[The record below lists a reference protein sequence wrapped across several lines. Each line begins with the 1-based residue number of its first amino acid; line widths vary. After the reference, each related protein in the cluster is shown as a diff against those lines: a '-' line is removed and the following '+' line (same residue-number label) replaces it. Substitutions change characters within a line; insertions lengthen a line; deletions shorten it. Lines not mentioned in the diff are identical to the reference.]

1 MKLKN
6 ILSLLALIFVFNIN
20 AQRPQSGSGER
31 GPRGDA
37 PKLTIKGKV
46 VDASTTSALEFATIS
61 IFSKKDTSLLGGGIS
76 DIDGMFSFESK
87 AGPSF
92 AEIEFLGYEKMV
104 IDPVPFDR
112 DKMKAGDFNVDMGTI
127 KVSEG
132 GLLLEEVEVRA
143 EKSETQFSLDKRIFN
158 VGKDLANRGG
168 SAVDILDNV
177 PSVTVDI
184 EGEVSL
190 RGSTGVRILIDGK
203 PSNFANAEN
212 GNSLRQIPA
221 NLIERVEVVTN
232 PSARYEAEG
241 TAGIINIVLKKD
253 KRSGFNGSF
262 DLNGGWPT
270 RAGVGANLNYRKG
283 KVNLFGSYGLNYREN
298 PGIGAVYQEVYDDAT
313 TYISDQSRSSN
324 RAGLSNSFRF
334 GADYFISEKESLTGA
349 FSYRLSDESNLSTY
363 LYDDF
368 LNTTSNFLG
377 RTTRTDDESE
387 DESALEYSLNYTKEF
402 SSRDH
407 KLEISARYSDDVET
421 EGSIFEERFRPDGGV
436 ESPALDQRSGNQE
449 GERRWNFRMDY
460 VKPLGKDHQ
469 YEFGL
474 NTSLRN
480 ISNEYLIEE
489 LQDGS
494 WENLTNLSNDFNY
507 DENIYAAYFQYGNK
521 LGEKFNY
528 QLGLRSEY
536 SDINT
541 ELLQTNETNPRTYFS
556 LFPSAFLNYKFSE
569 ANAIQVSYSRR
580 VRRPRFWYLN
590 PFLSFSDN
598 RNIFAGNPNL
608 DPTFTDSYEI
618 NYLNFFNKA
627 TLTSGIY
634 YRYSTGVIERIREV
648 FPDGT
653 SKTTPENLSTRN
665 DYGFEMTFNY
675 FALKWLRLDAN
686 ANVFYQLTDGTNID
700 DSFEAEAVSFNSR
713 LTSRFSFWDSDL
725 QIRANYRAPRATVQ
739 GRNRSMTS
747 IDIGWSKDFLPSKD
761 LTLTL
766 SVRDLLNTR
775 LRRYE
780 NFGPDFYSIGE
791 FQWRSRSFNLAA
803 NYRINQKKQ
812 RGRRGGGQEGGG
824 DFEEF

>member
-1 MKLKN
+1 MKLN
-6 ILSLLALIFVFNIN
+6 IFVCFLTFFCAIN
-20 AQRPQSGSGER
+20 LTAQRPQGGSGER
-31 GPRGDA
+31 GPRDGA

-46 VDASTTSALEFATIS
+46 VDANTAASLEFATIS
-61 IFSKKDTSLLGGGIS
+61 IFSKRDSSLLGGGIS
-76 DIDGMFSFESK
+76 DIDGLFAFEST

-92 AEIEFLGYEKMV
+92 AEIEFLGYEKRV

-112 DKMKAGDFNVDMGTI
+112 DKMKAGDFTVDMGTI

-132 GLLLEEVEVRA
+132 GIQLDEVEVRA

-203 PSNFANAEN
+203 PSNFANADN

-262 DLNGGWPT
+262 DLSAGWPT
-270 RAGVGANLNYRKG
+270 AAGAGANVNYRKG

-298 PGIGAVYQEVYDDAT
+298 PGIGAVYQEVYGDDV

-334 GADYFISEKESLTGA
+334 GLDYYIKEKETLTGA
-349 FSYRLSDESNLSTY
+349 FSYRISDENNLSTF

-368 LNTTSNFLG
+368 LNTTNNFLG
-377 RTTRTDDESE
+377 RTTRTDNESE

-407 KLEISARYSDDVET
+407 KLEISGRYSDDIET
-421 EGSIFEERFRPDGGV
+421 EGSIFEEKFLPQGGT
-436 ESPALDQRSGNQE
+436 ESPALDQRSANDE
-449 GERRWNFRMDY
+449 GQRRWNFRLDY
-460 VKPLGKDHQ
+460 TKPLGKDHQ

-474 NTSLRN
+474 NSSLRN
-480 ISNEYLIEE
+480 ISNQYLIEE

-494 WENLTNLSNDFNY
+494 WVNLTNLSNDFNY

-541 ELLQTNETNPRTYFS
+541 ELIQTNETNPRTYFNF
-556 LFPSAFLNYKFSE
+556 FPSAFLNYKFSD

-608 DPTFTDSYEI
+608 DPTFTDSYEL

-634 YRYSTGVIERIREV
+634 YRYSTGAIERIREV

-653 SKTTPENLSTRN
+653 SKTTPQNLSTRS

-686 ANVFYQLTDGTNID
+686 ANVYYQQTDGTNID
-700 DSFEAEAVSFNSR
+700 ASFEAEAVSFNSR
-713 LTSRFSFWDSDL
+713 LTSRYSFWDSDL
-725 QIRANYRAPRATVQ
+725 QLRANYRAPRVTVQ
-739 GRNRSMTS
+739 GKNKSMTS

-766 SVRDLLNTR
+766 SVRDLLNSR
-775 LRRYE
+775 KRRYE
-780 NFGPDFYSIGE
+780 NFGPEFYSVGE
-791 FQWRSRSFNLAA
+791 FQWRSRSVNLAA